1 MISTEIWSTKSN
13 DIGFLIVPNPLA
25 LRPNGSLKL
34 TPSIEKSLYLLFA
47 PITEICVSLLE
58 ALLIE
63 TLGSSFAKSAT
74 DLFIVGTASISSL
87 DKTVPVPTLKAAD
100 PASAE
105 TTTSSVADLLS
116 VMLTCP
122 DLANCKYKPSN
133 SSVS

>member
-1 MISTEIWSTKSN
+1 M
-13 DIGFLIVPNPLA
+13 
-25 LRPNGSLKL
+25 
-34 TPSIEKSLYLLFA
+34 
-47 PITEICVSLLE
+47 
-58 ALLIE
+58 IE

-105 TTTSSVADLLS
+105 TTTSSVADLLR

-122 DLANCKYKPSN
+122 DLANCKNKPSN